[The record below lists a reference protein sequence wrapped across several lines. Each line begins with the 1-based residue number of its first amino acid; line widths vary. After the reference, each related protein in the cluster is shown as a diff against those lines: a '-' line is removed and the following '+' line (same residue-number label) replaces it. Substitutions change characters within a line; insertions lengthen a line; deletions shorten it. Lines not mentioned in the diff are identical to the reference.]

1 MMRAPK
7 YPTLVHMLVAT
18 ALDYPDREA
27 LVCGARRLTYRAYLA
42 RVAGL
47 AKHLTDLN
55 IRGERVAI
63 LLPNSIEVCIAMFAG
78 HAAGAVVVPLN
89 PLYTVREL
97 IEIIA
102 DAAPTALLF
111 DATREADIAAIAA
124 QLAVPHRI
132 AIDLSGGGGH
142 PANAP
147 TEVPLINAA
156 AADSLAFI
164 QYTGGTTGR
173 SKGVMLTHRAVC
185 ANITQREELLPTLSG
200 SNGGGGNEVERIV
213 CPMPIFHAYGL
224 TMGLYLGAY
233 CAGTLV
239 IMPRYRPGDL
249 LDLIEQERISI
260 FPGSPTIF
268 SGLMSAPNFATT
280 NWSWVYTCYSG
291 SAPLSAETL
300 HRWEAATGAPIY
312 EGYGQT
318 EAGPILT
325 YNPARGTRKA
335 GSVGIA
341 VAGTDIEIVDV
352 ATGTQVLPIE
362 EAGEIRARGPQIM
375 QGYWQRPDE
384 TAAALRDGWLYTGD
398 IGMLDADGFLTIRDR
413 KKDMVIVSGYNVY
426 PREVDEI
433 LFMHPAVVDAATVG
447 TPDAYQ
453 GERLHAF
460 IVLREG
466 MHAAQDELLA
476 HCAANLARY
485 KVPSSV
491 TTVSAL
497 PKTTVGK
504 TDKVALRE
512 RAIELA
518 AARGGSARP
527 VR

>member
-1 MMRAPK
+1 MMRPPQ
-7 YPTLVHMLVAT
+7 YQTLVHMLVAS
-18 ALDYPDREA
+18 AQGYPDREA
-27 LVCGARRLTYRAYLA
+27 LVCGAQRLTYRAYLA

-47 AKHLTDLN
+47 AKRLTDMDV
-55 IRGERVAI
+55 RGERVAI
-63 LLPNSIEVCIAMFAG
+63 LLPNSIEACIAMFAA

-97 IEIIA
+97 MQIIA
-102 DAAPTALLF
+102 DAAPKVLLF
-111 DATREADIAAIAA
+111 DATRQDDIAGIAA
-124 QLAVPHRI
+124 QHAIPHHV
-132 AIDLSGGGGH
+132 AIDLSDDGQR
-142 PANAP
+142 ARAAA
-147 TEVPLINAA
+147 ELPLVNAA

-200 SNGGGGNEVERIV
+200 SNEVGGHEGERIV

-239 IMPRYRPGDL
+239 IMPRYHPRAL
-249 LDLIEQERISI
+249 LQLIEQERISI

-268 SGLMSAPNFATT
+268 TGLMSAPTFVTT
-280 NWSWVYTCYSG
+280 DWSWVHTCYSG
-291 SAPLSAETL
+291 LAPLSTETL

-325 YNPARGTRKA
+325 YNPVRGMRKA
-335 GSVGIA
+335 GSAGIA
-341 VAGTDIEIVDV
+341 VADTDIEIVD
-352 ATGTQVLPIE
+352 AETGTQVLSIG

-375 QGYWQRPDE
+375 QGYWHRPDE
-384 TAAALRDGWLYTGD
+384 TAAALREGWLYTGD
-398 IGMLDADGFLTIRDR
+398 IGTLDADGYLTIRDR

-433 LFMHPAVVDAATVG
+433 LFMHPAVIDAATIG

-466 MHAAQDELLA
+466 MHAAPDELLA

-491 TTVSAL
+491 TTVPAL
-497 PKTTVGK
+497 PKTAVGK

-512 RAIELA
+512 RASGVGALSAGA
-518 AARGGSARP
+518 AGPTR
-527 VR
+527 